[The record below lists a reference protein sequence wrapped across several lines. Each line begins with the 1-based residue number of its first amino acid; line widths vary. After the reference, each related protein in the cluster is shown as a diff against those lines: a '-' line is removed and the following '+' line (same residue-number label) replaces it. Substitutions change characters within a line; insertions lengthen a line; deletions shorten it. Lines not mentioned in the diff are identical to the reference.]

1 MSSNQS
7 LYEPLTDKNSK
18 RYQIFP
24 LDKRYEHIWKL
35 YKKQFSN
42 FWSVE
47 EIDFG
52 LDEFDKLT
60 PNEQKFIKNILAF
73 FAASDGIVN
82 ENIQVNF
89 LQDIEILE
97 IKVCYEFQ
105 VMIENVHCVS
115 GNTNILT
122 DKGYFNIE
130 SLINKNINVWNGEQF
145 APTQVKYTGNQAL
158 YNVCLSN
165 GMELDCTDG
174 HKWFIRTGNQK
185 HPESCKMTKI
195 ETQHLNIGDVI
206 YDYQLPII
214 DMKDIDNFKNPY
226 IHGFFCGDGSYCN
239 KYPIICLYDKK
250 MELLEYFNV
259 DNISKSEKYIRFY
272 ITKKINK
279 NKYYV
284 PINYSI
290 ETKLRWLEGYC
301 DADGTI
307 NLNPTKD
314 ATSIQIGSIN
324 KKFLQDIQ
332 LLLTTLGIN
341 TYISFSH
348 KAGKRFLPK
357 NDGTDDYT
365 YYDCK
370 DCFTIYISTT
380 NVNKL
385 IDLGF
390 SPKRLQIKYCSRI
403 INGVPKARKIKITKI
418 TKISDDERTYCF
430 TEPLNSA
437 GIFNGILTG
446 QSETYSLLIDTYIT
460 DSNEKLRLLNA
471 IEEIPTIQKK
481 ANWVINHINNKSCS
495 LSKRLVIFTIVEG
508 VMFQGSFCAIFWLK
522 KRGLMPG
529 LTFSNELISR
539 DEGMHTDFGVEL
551 YRMSG
556 NKLTQDEI
564 EYIFR
569 EAVDIEI
576 EFICESVPCGLIGMN
591 SDLMTEYIKFVA
603 DRLILQLGYNKIY
616 NARNPFDFMEFSSV
630 RNKTNFFEKK
640 VSEYNKAGVMQNSE
654 ENAFSLDADF

>member
-1 MSSNQS
+1 MSSSQF
-7 LYEPLTDKNSK
+7 LYEPLTDKISK

-35 YKKQFSN
+35 YKKQLSN

-60 PNEQKFIKNILAF
+60 SNEQKFIKNILAF

-122 DKGYFNIE
+122 DKGYFQIE
-130 SLINKNINVWNGEQF
+130 SLINKNVNVWNGEQF
-145 APTQVKYTGNQAL
+145 AHTQVKYTGNQAL

-165 GMELDCTDG
+165 GMELDCTNG

-185 HPESCKMTKI
+185 HPESWKMTEI
-195 ETQHLNIGDVI
+195 ETQHLNIGDII

-214 DMKDIDNFKNPY
+214 DIKDIDNFKNPY
-226 IHGFFCGDGSYCN
+226 IHGFYCEDESYCN
-239 KYPIICLYDKK
+239 KYP
-250 MELLEYFNV
+250 
-259 DNISKSEKYIRFY
+259 
-272 ITKKINK
+272 INK

-301 DADGTI
+301 DACI
-307 NLNPTKD
+307 NTKKYS
-314 ATSIQIGSIN
+314 TSIQFCSIN

-341 TYISFSH
+341 AYISFNY
-348 KAGKRFLPK
+348 K
-357 NDGTDDYT
+357 NDVTNVYNDRKDY
-365 YYDCK
+365 
-370 DCFTIYISTT
+370 FTIYISTT
-380 NVNKL
+380 NLNKL

-390 SPKRLQIKYCSRI
+390 SPKYLQIKYCSRI
-403 INGVPKARKIKITKI
+403 INYVPKERKIKITKI
-418 TKISDDERTYCF
+418 TKISNDERTYCF
-430 TEPLNSA
+430 TEPLKSA

-446 QSETYSLLIDTYIT
+446 QSETYSLLIDTYIK
-460 DSNEKLRLLNA
+460 DNDEKLRLLNA
-471 IEEIPTIQKK
+471 IEEIPAIQKK
-481 ANWVINHINNKSCS
+481 AHWVINHINDKSCS

-551 YRMSG
+551 YKMSG

-591 SDLMTEYIKFVA
+591 SDLMTKYIKFVA
-603 DRLILQLGYNKIY
+603 DRLLLQLGYNKLY
-616 NARNPFDFMEFSSV
+616 NARNPFDFMEFSSI

-640 VSEYNKAGVMQNSE
+640 VSEYNKAGVMQNNE
-654 ENAFSLDADF
+654 ENAFSLNADF